1 MKLVKT
7 EDARAGQRAAR
18 DVTDLRGNLLFKAGT
33 ELTAELLETCKQRTI
48 SHLFIEEGETLHE
61 ATRTEAT
68 GAARGQAPVDLETR
82 KVNLSKELD
91 KLFVGTEKSATM
103 VALRD
108 ASKRY
113 LLGKVSK

>member
-18 DVTDLRGNLLFKAGT
+18 DVNDLRGNLLFKAGT

-48 SHLFIEEGETLHE
+48 SHLFIEEG
-61 ATRTEAT
+61 
-68 GAARGQAPVDLETR
+68 GAVVQAPVDLETR
-82 KVNLSKELD
+82 KVNLNKELD
-91 KLFVGTEKSATM
+91 KLFAGTEKSATM

>member
-48 SHLFIEEGETLHE
+48 SHLFIEEG
-61 ATRTEAT
+61 
-68 GAARGQAPVDLETR
+68 GAAAQAPVDLETR

-91 KLFVGTEKSATM
+91 KLFAGTEKSATM

-113 LLGKVSK
+113 LFGKVSK

>member
-48 SHLFIEEGETLHE
+48 AHLFIEEG
-61 ATRTEAT
+61 
-68 GAARGQAPVDLETR
+68 GAVAQTPVDLETR
-82 KVNLSKELD
+82 KVNLYKELD
-91 KLFVGTEKSATM
+91 KLFAGTEKSATM

>member
-18 DVTDLRGNLLFKAGT
+18 DVNDLRGNLLFKAGT

-48 SHLFIEEGETLHE
+48 SHLFIEEGGTVV
-61 ATRTEAT
+61 
-68 GAARGQAPVDLETR
+68 QAPVDLETR
-82 KVNLSKELD
+82 KVNLNKELD
-91 KLFVGTEKSATM
+91 KLFAGTEKSATM

>member
-18 DVTDLRGNLLFKAGT
+18 DVNDLRGNLLFKAGT
-33 ELTAELLETCKQRTI
+33 ELTADLLETCKQKTI
-48 SHLFIEEGETLHE
+48 SHLFIEEG
-61 ATRTEAT
+61 
-68 GAARGQAPVDLETR
+68 GSAAQPPVDMETR
-82 KVNLSKELD
+82 KGSLYKEMD

-103 VALRD
+103 VALRE

-113 LLGKVSK
+113 LLGKLGK

>member
-7 EDARAGQRAAR
+7 EDARIGQRAAR
-18 DVTDLRGNLLFKAGT
+18 DVNDLRGNLLFKAGT
-33 ELTAELLETCKQRTI
+33 ELTAELLETCKARTI
-48 SHLFIEEGETLHE
+48 SHLFIEEGGGGPAQT
-61 ATRTEAT
+61 A
-68 GAARGQAPVDLETR
+68 VDLETR

-91 KLFVGTEKSATM
+91 RLFLGTEKSPTM

>member
-7 EDARAGQRAAR
+7 DEARAGQRAAR

-48 SHLFIEEGETLHE
+48 SHLFIEEG
-61 ATRTEAT
+61 
-68 GAARGQAPVDLETR
+68 GSAA
-82 KVNLSKELD
+82 
-91 KLFVGTEKSATM
+91 SATPLELQAQRDAVSKDIDRLFAGADGTDTM
-103 VALRD
+103 GALRE

-113 LLGKVSK
+113 LLSRLGK

>member
-18 DVTDLRGNLLFKAGT
+18 DVNDLRGNLLFKAGT

-48 SHLFIEEGETLHE
+48 SHLFIEEG
-61 ATRTEAT
+61 
-68 GAARGQAPVDLETR
+68 GSVQAPVDMETR
-82 KVNLSKELD
+82 KVNLYKELD
-91 KLFVGTEKSATM
+91 KLFAGTEKSATM